1 MSFELIIRGA
11 TLPDGRSG
19 LDIAA
24 RDGRIVTVEPNL
36 EAEAVTVIEAE
47 GMLVSPPFVDPHF
60 HMDATLSLGRPRLNQ
75 SGTLLEGISLWGEL
89 KPLQTVDE
97 IVERA
102 LRYCDLAVSQGLL
115 AIRSHVDVCD
125 DELKG
130 VEALLEV
137 RSKVAPYIDLQLVA
151 FPQDGL
157 YRSPTAEQNL

>member
-60 HMDATLSLGRPRLNQ
+60 HMDATLSLGRPRL
-75 SGTLLEGISLWGEL
+75 S
-89 KPLQTVDE
+89 
-97 IVERA
+97 
-102 LRYCDLAVSQGLL
+102 
-115 AIRSHVDVCD
+115 AIMKIHSDNTDTQKAKFKMIRP
-125 DELKG
+125 K
-130 VEALLEV
+130 A
-137 RSKVAPYIDLQLVA
+137 
-151 FPQDGL
+151 
-157 YRSPTAEQNL
+157 